1 VASSTRRVPGWLSAV
16 LGILA
21 VILIV
26 IAIIYFVEP
35 AHSLPSF
42 FPGHTKHG
50 TKERTKHGIAAVVIG
65 VVLLA
70 LALVASGRSRR
81 RRRF

>member
-1 VASSTRRVPGWLSAV
+1 MAGSTRRVPGWLSAV

-21 VILIV
+21 IILIV
-26 IAIIYFVEP
+26 VGIIYFVEP

-50 TKERTKHGIAAVVIG
+50 TKARTKHGIVAVVVGAI
-65 VVLLA
+65 LLV

-81 RRRF
+81 RRF